1 MKTEGFELVV
11 PAKVDKLQDVMAFLE
26 EHLGEAGP
34 KVLMKLSIAVEEIFV
49 NIASYAYELE
59 TGKATMRLE
68 FEENPRTVVITFIDE
83 GVPFNPLARPD
94 PDVTLSA
101 EERGIGGLG
110 IFMTKNSVDKME
122 YEYRD
127 GKNILTLRKEM

>member
-26 EHLGEAGP
+26 EHLGEAEP

-49 NIASYAYELE
+49 NIASYAYEPE

-127 GKNILTLRKEM
+127 GKNILTLRKEL

>member
-49 NIASYAYELE
+49 NIASYAYEPE

-127 GKNILTLRKEM
+127 GKNILTLRKEL

>member
-34 KVLMKLSIAVEEIFV
+34 KLLMKLSIAVEEIFV

-127 GKNILTLRKEM
+127 GKNILTLRKEL